1 MGNHREEVNPS
12 GDEGSSVLAH
22 DRVPPFLV
30 MVDALRLSTLRELP
44 VDMMD
49 ALRLSTLRELPVDL
63 VDALRLSTLREL
75 PVDLVDALRLS
86 TLRVLVGWIR
96 STATHPP
103 PL

>member
-12 GDEGSSVLAH
+12 GDEDSSVLAH

-30 MVDALRLSTLRELP
+30 MVDALRLSTLREL
-44 VDMMD
+44 
-49 ALRLSTLRELPVDL
+49 RVDL
-63 VDALRLSTLREL
+63 VDALRLSTLRKL
-75 PVDLVDALRLS
+75 GVDMMDALRLS